1 MWRCVLTILN
11 LSVEWPSLERISSSS
26 CTFVTIV
33 QFCVQYTVPNFLRN
47 FGNGKFKEQPRLTQ
61 KIQWSRVRIRHL
73 SPCMNKTLRT
83 GRVTVSNVKS
93 RGREGNLHL
102 RQTGR
107 TFFWS
112 GNVNPHTLSSGSG
125 FRILG
130 QGAKKLNENLVLQ

>member
-1 MWRCVLTILN
+1 MLTILN

-47 FGNGKFKEQPRLTQ
+47 FGNGKFKEQPGLTQ

-73 SPCMNKTLRT
+73 SRCMDKTLRT

-93 RGREGNLHL
+93 QGREGNLAPPEANRKNIFL
-102 RQTGR
+102 IGKRKSAY
-107 TFFWS
+107 FII
-112 GNVNPHTLSSGSG
+112 
-125 FRILG
+125 RIRIPYPG
-130 QGAKKLNENLVLQ
+130 PGGKET